1 MTGSGERVTTATA
14 TGLRWRDRTLL
25 LVAVAACVAA
35 PLAVALDAP
44 ARVRFGW
51 VLLLFCVAPGAAIVP
66 FLRSLD
72 IGLVLGTSL
81 GVVVVSAQLMLWLHL
96 WHPEHATYV
105 LAFACLPLVIVHLVR
120 LMSIP
125 TVDVEVVVD
134 QAPHDRT
141 E

>member
-1 MTGSGERVTTATA
+1 MRDGAAAMS
-14 TGLRWRDRTLL
+14 GLRWRDRILL
-25 LVAVAACVAA
+25 LVAAAACVAA

-44 ARVRFGW
+44 SRVRFGW
-51 VLLLFCVAPGAAIVP
+51 VLVLFCLAPGAAVVP
-66 FLRSLD
+66 FLRGSMD

-81 GVVVVSAQLMLWLHL
+81 GVVVLSAQLMLWLHL
-96 WHPEHATYV
+96 WHPEQATYV
-105 LAFACLPLVIVHLVR
+105 LALACLPFIIVHLVR

-134 QAPHDRT
+134 QAPPDPT